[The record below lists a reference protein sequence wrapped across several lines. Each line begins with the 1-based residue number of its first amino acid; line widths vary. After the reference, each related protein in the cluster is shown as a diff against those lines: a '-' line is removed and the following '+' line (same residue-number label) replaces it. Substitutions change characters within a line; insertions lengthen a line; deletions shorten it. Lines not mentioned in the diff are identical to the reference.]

1 MATRTRW
8 LSRTWGSLHEP
19 KRVTA
24 LVVIVYAV
32 TLILG
37 VSIFQNITVQGVS
50 IFTAVKVTAGVA
62 MVTGGATGVPAAWV
76 GAYWLERLSAIALA
90 GGYTLWGIFIAYLHF
105 SHPSFGLEAPWT
117 TLTATAV
124 VALFALIRF
133 ERVKQA
139 PYAAGKGPLLP
150 EVQAR
155 QEALTETIPD

>member
-1 MATRTRW
+1 MTRLNYFARLWATV
-8 LSRTWGSLHEP
+8 HEP
-19 KRVTA
+19 KKVTA
-24 LVVIVYAV
+24 LTVAVYGV
-32 TLILG
+32 TLVLG

-76 GAYWLERLSAIALA
+76 GAYWLERMSAIALA

-105 SHPSFGLEAPWT
+105 SHPTFRLETPWT

-124 VALFALIRF
+124 VSLFALIRF
-133 ERVKQA
+133 ERVKLE

-150 EVQAR
+150 EVEAR